1 MTDTAAAKHAFISY
15 VREDSERIDKLCK
28 MLTAASIPHWR
39 DRADLGP
46 GDMWKSKIKE
56 AISGNSL
63 AFLACFSA
71 NSIAKDKSYQNEEI
85 TLAVEEFR
93 QRPPG
98 RSWLIPVRLDN
109 CDIPEWD
116 LGGGRTL
123 RDINYIDLF
132 GDDYAEN
139 VVKLIETAKQI
150 MGLGGADA
158 ANVRAAVSEAEAG
171 ERPAMLSRLT
181 KDMIRDPAREI
192 ELDELITQ
200 EVSAML
206 AGMRDAGRFPLTLTG
221 DERQRH
227 LLRITEIAN
236 DYWRLVE
243 PFCASLQVAAR
254 WGTPETLSPWGKGI
268 RALTAEALKISGGW
282 DALLDL
288 RYLPALMT
296 TVVAAMASAGQNR
309 WDNFRTLLVDNT
321 VTNSRLQGQRV
332 AIIEAVDPYRPFTI
346 AAEPAIQ
353 ALAQSMRDGTDIAS
367 LLQANKV
374 KLHTPVA
381 EWLFAI
387 LRPIFT
393 DQFPDHDTYADASDY
408 TDAVLGVVNQD
419 LGGRHDNGTG
429 RVRYFSNRWFGRST
443 WRYAHR
449 HCDPVKDLAEELELQ
464 GDGWGPLRAGLF
476 GGSAERAL
484 TAIKQY
490 DETFKEMSSGMW

>member
-1 MTDTAAAKHAFISY
+1 MTDTPASKHAFISY

-28 MLTAASIPHWR
+28 MLTTASIPHWR

-46 GDMWKSKIKE
+46 GDMWKSKIKD
-56 AISGNSL
+56 AISGSSL
-63 AFLACFSA
+63 AFLACFSE
-71 NSIAKDKSYQNEEI
+71 NSVAKDKSYQNEEI

-109 CDIPEWD
+109 CEIPEWD

-139 VVKLIETAKQI
+139 MVKLIETAKQV
-150 MGLGGADA
+150 MGLGGAEA
-158 ANVRAAVSEAEAG
+158 ADVRTALSEAEAG
-171 ERPAMLSRLT
+171 ERPAMLRRLT

-206 AGMRDAGRFPLTLTG
+206 AGMRDTDRFPLTLTG
-221 DERQRH
+221 NERQKH
-227 LLRITEIAN
+227 LLRITEIAS
-236 DYWRLVE
+236 DYRRLVE

-254 WGTPETLSPWGKGI
+254 WGAPDTLSPWIKGV
-268 RALTAEALKISGGW
+268 RALTAEAMKISGGW

-296 TVVAAMASAGQNR
+296 TVVGAMASSGQNR
-309 WDNFRTLLVDNT
+309 WDNFRALLVDNT
-321 VTNSRLQGQRV
+321 VTNPRLQGQRV
-332 AIIEAVDPYRPFTI
+332 AIIEAVNPYAPFPD
-346 AAEPAIQ
+346 AAGPAIQ
-353 ALAQSMRDGTDIAS
+353 ALAQSTRDGTDIAS
-367 LLQANKV
+367 LLENRKV
-374 KLHTPVA
+374 NLHTPVA

-393 DQFPDHDTYADASDY
+393 DQFPDYDTYEDASDY
-408 TDAVLGVVNQD
+408 TDVALGVVNQD
-419 LGGRHDNGTG
+419 LGNMRDDGTG
-429 RVRYFSNRWFGRST
+429 RLFYFKNSWFGRST

-449 HCDPVKDLAEELELQ
+449 RCDPVKDFAEELELR

-484 TAIKQY
+484 TAVKQY
-490 DETFKEMSSGMW
+490 DETFKEVSRQRW